1 MASYAPPTYASSSRS
16 DSAPQTPTFPDPVY
30 SAPALRSGMS
40 LSSLA
45 PLDTMPLPPY
55 TLSRPPSYR
64 RPSCNSPV
72 CVNNATR
79 IPGEYARVHHPC
91 HQTQTLA
98 GADSCGSPTC
108 RCTLDHPDLESQVLD
123 RKHWPREEQARKS
136 KLRKAG
142 EIACCVVLIVGLVGI
157 PLAVNRLTMHS

>member
-45 PLDTMPLPPY
+45 PLDATPLPPY
-55 TLSRPPSYR
+55 TLSRPPSYC
-64 RPSCNSPV
+64 RPSCGSAV
-72 CVNNATR
+72 CVSSATR
-79 IPGEYARVHHPC
+79 IPGAN
-91 HQTQTLA
+91 
-98 GADSCGSPTC
+98 SCGSPTC
-108 RCTLDHPDLESQVLD
+108 RCALDHPDLESQVLD

-157 PLAVNRLTMHS
+157 PLAVNRLTMHP